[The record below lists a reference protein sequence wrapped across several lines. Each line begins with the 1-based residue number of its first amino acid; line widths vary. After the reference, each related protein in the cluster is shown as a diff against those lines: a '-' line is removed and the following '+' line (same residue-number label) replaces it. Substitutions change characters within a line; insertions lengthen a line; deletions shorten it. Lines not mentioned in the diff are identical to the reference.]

1 MGAFLVLVLCAL
13 SSLAQQRSVALTFD
27 DLPVA
32 GAADPA
38 EARSINT
45 SILDSLDRHQAP
57 AIGFVIESRVQ
68 EKIPMRL
75 AQAQASGFDPA
86 QRGAT
91 WTYLTTDQPFGSAT
105 ERMLRGF
112 LHKVPR
118 IKSSLETFIERA
130 ERFYGGL
137 KRKCNNDSLK
147 D

>member
-1 MGAFLVLVLCAL
+1 MECREAIRYF
-13 SSLAQQRSVALTFD
+13 SLGYGDPLWKYLTTVDRLFNELQVRLD
-27 DLPVA
+27 
-32 GAADPA
+32 A
-38 EARSINT
+38 E
-45 SILDSLDRHQAP
+45 
-57 AIGFVIESRVQ
+57 
-68 EKIPMRL
+68 IPMRL
-75 AQAQASGFDPA
+75 ARAQASGFDPA